1 MPGCISESL
10 GSKFDVLGNYLNVR
24 GRSEPTYI
32 GQIHVDRRR
41 QKEKQVRV
49 VDKIILSFRCLEDI
63 LETGSEFMFQWLL
76 ISRK

>member
-49 VDKIILSFRCLEDI
+49 VDKIILS
-63 LETGSEFMFQWLL
+63 LL
-76 ISRK
+76 ILRIFWRQGQSLCFNGY